1 MNIKELPKET
11 LEFRYLFEKLP
22 PEKQEFMLNRL
33 RKLAEMQNKD
43 NPDKEEK

>member
-1 MNIKELPKET
+1 MNINELLKEE
-11 LEFRYLFEKLP
+11 LEFRYLFARLP
-22 PEKQEFMLNRL
+22 PEKQEFMLKRL